1 MSDEFYYGK
10 GRFSL
15 AEIDALTGVRGQ
27 FRYVGDMSVLTP
39 KFSTEQVKHIESN
52 SGQNIE
58 VASFDISK
66 SVSVDSTFHNV
77 NADNLAMMVRS
88 TVTSTAGGTATAESL
103 GAAVAVGDVVYLAN
117 PGVSDLVITDSTGTP
132 LTLAEGTDYEV
143 DLNFGRVTILSI
155 GSYVQPFKAAY
166 TFASRKTVGMFT
178 APQKYYAGRFEGLDL
193 ANGNAPVMVDFYK
206 VTPGV
211 LQELQLIS
219 SGNDVAGVPLTF
231 TALGDQSKSATAG
244 LGQFGSVT
252 RIGA

>member
-1 MSDEFYYGK
+1 MSDQFYYGK

-77 NADNLAMMVRS
+77 DTTNLAMMMRS
-88 TVTSTAGGTATAESL
+88 TVITTAGGTFTAESL
-103 GAAVAVGDVVYLAN
+103 GAALAVGDVVYLAN
-117 PGVSDLVITDSTGTP
+117 PGVSDVVITDSTGTP
-132 LTLAEGTDYEV
+132 LTLVEGTDYEIAPE
-143 DLNFGRVTILSI
+143 FGRVTILNI
-155 GSYVQPFKAAY
+155 GSYVQPFKAAG
-166 TFASRKTVGMFT
+166 TFAARQAVGMFT
-178 APQKYYAGRFEGLDL
+178 QPQKYYAGRFEGLDL

-206 VTPGV
+206 VTPGI

-219 SGNDVAGVPLTF
+219 TGNDVAGVPLTF
-231 TALGDQSKSATAG
+231 TALGDQSKSATTG
-244 LGQFGSVT
+244 LGQFGSIT